1 MPRVALSLLVSLT
14 SLVATEPA
22 PATIVVHTDQPGF
35 VIPAD
40 FTGLSTEK
48 KLMARD
54 CFSAQNQDLIALC
67 RTLGPGVFRIGANNV
82 DSTFFDASADPKL
95 ESMQDNRYVTD
106 PRTIGP
112 KSVDAFF
119 DFARAAGWK
128 VIYGVNL
135 GSKDPAMSAAEA
147 VYAWKVGAKEII
159 AIEIGNEPN
168 LYPKGPKR
176 EGIRPNNWRYPQ
188 YKEEFTAA
196 YDAIKAKDAK
206 IPITG
211 PALTKSTN
219 WMPLFMADFKDRIAL
234 ATSHVYHLSAPEAD
248 PKAQRYTSVEKLL
261 GEKYPDDWII
271 KLKDATSV
279 GVPYRVGECN
289 TASGGGKRGVS
300 NAFVSALWSI
310 DFMFD
315 VAQAGGQGV
324 NFHGSFTANNYSPIV
339 FDKPTS
345 RYVPAPMYYGMLFF
359 SRAAQGRLVAT
370 ECKSDANL
378 IAHGA
383 LGTDGKLRVTLV
395 NKDLSKPVTA
405 SITAG
410 AKFSKGKAL
419 RLNAPSADATA
430 DVTFAGA
437 AVNADGSWAPKT
449 TEPLTVSAGRTT
461 IFLPPTS
468 AALLILE

>member
-176 EGIRPNNWRYPQ
+176 EGIRPNNWR
-188 YKEEFTAA
+188 
-196 YDAIKAKDAK
+196 
-206 IPITG
+206 
-211 PALTKSTN
+211 
-219 WMPLFMADFKDRIAL
+219 
-234 ATSHVYHLSAPEAD
+234 
-248 PKAQRYTSVEKLL
+248 
-261 GEKYPDDWII
+261 
-271 KLKDATSV
+271 
-279 GVPYRVGECN
+279 
-289 TASGGGKRGVS
+289 
-300 NAFVSALWSI
+300 
-310 DFMFD
+310 
-315 VAQAGGQGV
+315 
-324 NFHGSFTANNYSPIV
+324 
-339 FDKPTS
+339 
-345 RYVPAPMYYGMLFF
+345 
-359 SRAAQGRLVAT
+359 
-370 ECKSDANL
+370 
-378 IAHGA
+378 
-383 LGTDGKLRVTLV
+383 
-395 NKDLSKPVTA
+395 
-405 SITAG
+405 
-410 AKFSKGKAL
+410 
-419 RLNAPSADATA
+419 
-430 DVTFAGA
+430 
-437 AVNADGSWAPKT
+437 
-449 TEPLTVSAGRTT
+449 
-461 IFLPPTS
+461 
-468 AALLILE
+468 